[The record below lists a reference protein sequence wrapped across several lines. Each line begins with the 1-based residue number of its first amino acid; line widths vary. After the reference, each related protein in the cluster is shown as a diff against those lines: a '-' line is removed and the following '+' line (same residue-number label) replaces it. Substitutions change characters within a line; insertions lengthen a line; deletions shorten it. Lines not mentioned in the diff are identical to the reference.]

1 MKIEGLLRL
10 QELAPHPN
18 HHNLNPKIQHLN
30 FSPVKISIQLS
41 ENQEL
46 ISENQEPGVG
56 VDQTMMNG
64 IQASNGWKRVGFCVD
79 LIWDFI

>member
-10 QELAPHPN
+10 QEFKPRPN

-30 FSPVKISIQLS
+30 FFPDKIPIQLY

-46 ISENQEPGVG
+46 ISENQEPGAG
-56 VDQTMMNG
+56 VEQTMMNG
-64 IQASNGWKRVGFCVD
+64 IQASNGWKRIGFCVD
-79 LIWDFI
+79 LI